1 MSEKSNKDSGSLE
14 GKNLPP
20 LPRPITHLTGI
31 PRKYIVILIFSWFK
45 IQDCI
50 NSIQTGSLQGNVGK
64 DDYFIAFIPFSFCSL
79 YMSWKSI
86 NLYYHFGRPSLTMLF
101 EVSSKPWVNLAVRC
115 GLTNQVLMPS
125 TRPVFAKITKI
136 DRGVFTLC
144 SLFLKLCV
152 YGTSF

>member
-1 MSEKSNKDSGSLE
+1 MSEKSNRDSGSLE

-31 PRKYIVILIFSWFK
+31 PRKYIVILIFSWSK
-45 IQDCI
+45 LQDCI

-101 EVSSKPWVNLAVRC
+101 EVSSKP
-115 GLTNQVLMPS
+115 
-125 TRPVFAKITKI
+125 
-136 DRGVFTLC
+136 
-144 SLFLKLCV
+144 
-152 YGTSF
+152 